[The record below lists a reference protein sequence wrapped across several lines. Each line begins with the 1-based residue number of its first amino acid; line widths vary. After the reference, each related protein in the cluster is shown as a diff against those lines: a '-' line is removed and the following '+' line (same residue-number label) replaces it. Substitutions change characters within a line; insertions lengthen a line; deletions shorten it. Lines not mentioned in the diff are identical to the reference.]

1 METQV
6 NTTPDVTPRSAGI
19 RFGLIGAIISIAY
32 FVILNVAGL
41 DITRG
46 FWSVLGYVITAALIF
61 FAHKFYKENGDGFMA
76 YSQGIGIAFWLGLV
90 SGAISSV
97 FTYLYIKFVDTSFIE
112 AIQDKQI
119 EAMQQQGMQAEQID
133 KALEISSMFMTPE
146 AFFVMGLM
154 GAIIAAVIIGLIV
167 TIFTQKKNPEPAF

>member
-19 RFGLIGAIISIAY
+19 RFGLIGAVISIAY

-46 FWSVLGYVITAALIF
+46 FWSVLGYAITAALIF
-61 FAHKFYKENGDGFMA
+61 FAHKYYKENGDGFMV

-97 FTYLYIKFVDTSFIE
+97 FTYLYIKFIDTSFIE

-133 KALEISSMFMTPE
+133 KAIEISSMFMTPE
-146 AFFVMGLM
+146 AFFIMGLI
-154 GAIIAAVIIGLIV
+154 GAIIASVIIGLIV